1 MKIGYDISQ
10 TGGSKAGCGILAD
23 SLIRH
28 LATINPTDKYILYAT
43 FGDQYWDHDW
53 RRSTLKPFGSMVL
66 SALTPKTLEESRRF
80 WRNPPAD
87 FESRLGDPDVIHSN
101 NFFCPRGLRL
111 ARLVYTLYDMSFLED
126 PKWTT
131 EENRTG
137 CFAGV
142 FAASVS
148 ADLIIA
154 ISGFS
159 RTHFL
164 RTFPHY
170 PEDRVVVVRPA
181 SRLANVIPIKP
192 SKLAELTP
200 RGFWLTVGTLE
211 PRKNHVRL
219 LRAYAK
225 RLRRPGGTLPL
236 VIAGGEGWLME
247 EFRSTLNELQLQDR
261 VLLAGYVDDAE
272 LVWLYRNCFCFLYPS
287 LFEGFGLPVV
297 EAMEQGAAVISSN
310 SSSLPEIVGSAA
322 VLVDPYQEDEICAAM
337 EKLATGE
344 IQPEVLRRQSLQ
356 KAREF
361 SWDAVARQVSGLY
374 HQVQAMPR
382 VSQDLIRRGR

>member
-10 TGGSKAGCGILAD
+10 TGASKAGCGYFAD

-28 LATINPTDKYILYAT
+28 LATIDPPNSYILYPT
-43 FGDQYWDHDW
+43 FGDLYWDPCW
-53 RRSTLKPFGSMVL
+53 RESTVKPAGSLARSAFSPGTF
-66 SALTPKTLEESRRF
+66 EESRQF
-80 WRNPPAD
+80 WRHPPRD
-87 FESRLGDPDVIHSN
+87 FERILGDPDVIHSN
-101 NFFCPRGLRL
+101 NFFCPRGLSR
-111 ARLVYTLYDMSFLED
+111 ARLIYTLYDLGFLEN
-126 PKWTT
+126 PSWTT
-131 EENRTG
+131 EENRSG

-142 FAASVS
+142 FEASLRS
-148 ADLIIA
+148 DLILS
-154 ISGFS
+154 ISEFS

-170 PEDRVVVVRPA
+170 PEDRIVVVRPA
-181 SRLANVIPIKP
+181 SRLANVLPIKP
-192 SKLAELTP
+192 SKMAELTP

-297 EAMEQGAAVISSN
+297 EAMEQGAAIISSN

-382 VSQDLIRRGR
+382 ISEDLIRRSR